1 MSTETWVDD
10 VLSKLKVRDE
20 VEKKDSEYYLAFKQL
35 VEKLLLKEQQHH
47 HHHCQS
53 NTEEED
59 ETPFSSKSPS
69 PSTILGIEKEKVPPS
84 TKSKSKSVQQDKLKD
99 NISDNDAA
107 TVVIIKENHQLRN
120 ENEDLITNLNSI
132 TLKNEKL
139 EFIIKDKDVR
149 IGKLEKLVSKSQ
161 KQIEHLSIE
170 MKEKNKTIELIND
183 ENLTNQIQLN
193 VLRDRIEKDK
203 R

>member
-149 IGKLEKLVSKSQ
+149 IGKLEKLVSKLQ

>member
-35 VEKLLLKEQQHH
+35 VEKLFLKEQQHH

-149 IGKLEKLVSKSQ
+149 IGKLEKLVSKLQ

>member
-10 VLSKLKVRDE
+10 VLSKLKVRDK

-149 IGKLEKLVSKSQ
+149 IGKLEKLVSKLQ

>member
-149 IGKLEKLVSKSQ
+149 IGKLEKLVSKLQ

-193 VLRDRIEKDK
+193 VLRYRIEKDK

>member
-149 IGKLEKLVSKSQ
+149 IGKLEKLVSKLQ

-193 VLRDRIEKDK
+193 VLRDGIEKDK

>member
-35 VEKLLLKEQQHH
+35 VEKLLSKEQQHH

-149 IGKLEKLVSKSQ
+149 IGKLEKLVSKLQ

>member
-1 MSTETWVDD
+1 M
-10 VLSKLKVRDE
+10 
-20 VEKKDSEYYLAFKQL
+20 
-35 VEKLLLKEQQHH
+35 
-47 HHHCQS
+47 
-53 NTEEED
+53 
-59 ETPFSSKSPS
+59 
-69 PSTILGIEKEKVPPS
+69 
-84 TKSKSKSVQQDKLKD
+84 
-99 NISDNDAA
+99 
-107 TVVIIKENHQLRN
+107 
-120 ENEDLITNLNSI
+120 ITNLNSI

-149 IGKLEKLVSKSQ
+149 IGKLEKLVSKLQ

>member
-69 PSTILGIEKEKVPPS
+69 PSTILGIEKK
-84 TKSKSKSVQQDKLKD
+84 KSRP
-99 NISDNDAA
+99 A
-107 TVVIIKENHQLRN
+107 
-120 ENEDLITNLNSI
+120 LNQ
-132 TLKNEKL
+132 
-139 EFIIKDKDVR
+139 
-149 IGKLEKLVSKSQ
+149 SQ
-161 KQIEHLSIE
+161 RVF
-170 MKEKNKTIELIND
+170 NKIN
-183 ENLTNQIQLN
+183 
-193 VLRDRIEKDK
+193 
-203 R
+203 

>member
-1 MSTETWVDD
+1 M
-10 VLSKLKVRDE
+10 
-20 VEKKDSEYYLAFKQL
+20 A
-35 VEKLLLKEQQHH
+35 
-47 HHHCQS
+47 
-53 NTEEED
+53 
-59 ETPFSSKSPS
+59 
-69 PSTILGIEKEKVPPS
+69 
-84 TKSKSKSVQQDKLKD
+84 KSVQQDKLKD

-149 IGKLEKLVSKSQ
+149 IGKLEKLVSKLQ

-183 ENLTNQIQLN
+183 ENLTNQIHLN